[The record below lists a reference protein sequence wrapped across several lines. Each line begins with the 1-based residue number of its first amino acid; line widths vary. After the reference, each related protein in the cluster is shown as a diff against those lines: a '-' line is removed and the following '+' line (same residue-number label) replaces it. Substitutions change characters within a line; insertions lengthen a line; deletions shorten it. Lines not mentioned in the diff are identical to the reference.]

1 MSAPPR
7 PTDATWEPQALEL
20 PLEPPC
26 RQGIPRLPYW
36 QTVVPDG
43 HPDAVDDEE
52 DQRSGPAR
60 EGEPGSHVIVI
71 DIA

>member
-20 PLEPPC
+20 PLEPPR
-26 RQGIPRLPYW
+26 RQGTTRVPYW
-36 QTVVPDG
+36 QI
-43 HPDAVDDEE
+43 DEE
-52 DQRSGPAR
+52 DDPRSGPAR